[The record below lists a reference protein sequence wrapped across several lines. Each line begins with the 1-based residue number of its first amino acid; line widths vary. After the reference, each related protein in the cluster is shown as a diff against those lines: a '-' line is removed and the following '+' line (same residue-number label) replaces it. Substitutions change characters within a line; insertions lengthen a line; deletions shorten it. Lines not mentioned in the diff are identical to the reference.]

1 MWRNAKT
8 ITKTIDNFNT
18 KTTKKEERRIRDTLN
33 IINEKVVRD
42 LKSLKP
48 DEAIDTIHLDCVLL
62 CIAKNIRNDP
72 EDVNRQ
78 FRPQTA

>member
-1 MWRNAKT
+1 MNGVENAKT

-48 DEAIDTIHLDCVLL
+48 DEAIDTSVLPKTSEKTPRG
-62 CIAKNIRNDP
+62 A
-72 EDVNRQ
+72 NRPY
-78 FRPQTA
+78 RPQMAWQ